1 MRERSPAERA
11 RRHGRLAG
19 TWTAQEAGARHSAQ
33 QVPQARGQYDE
44 SPNAQWPSE
53 AFSGSCA
60 PRAEFM
66 DGVVSLWRSW
76 CLVVAACTV
85 RFALR
90 VSLSGGCVRRGPACV
105 PLRRVSVCVSRVA
118 TLGPEREATMGDL
131 MCYVVLSV
139 RPSGCTAAAARTLT
153 TRACGVK
160 TVSKLVNL
168 TRRDRRAPDR
178 TERAP
183 DRPSPDRPIAFHG
196 AQGQRSK

>member
-1 MRERSPAERA
+1 VPGTQHSRCHRRVANMTSRPMRSGHRKRSVGRVRPARNLWMELSLCGAHGAWSSQRA
-11 RRHGRLAG
+11 
-19 TWTAQEAGARHSAQ
+19 
-33 QVPQARGQYDE
+33 
-44 SPNAQWPSE
+44 
-53 AFSGSCA
+53 
-60 PRAEFM
+60 
-66 DGVVSLWRSW
+66 
-76 CLVVAACTV
+76 

-183 DRPSPDRPIAFHG
+183 DRPTDNRISWGAGAKVEVTRLLAMSITRRRLMMPDA
-196 AQGQRSK
+196 RSRHL

>member
-1 MRERSPAERA
+1 MPGTQHSRCHRRVANMTSRPMRSGHRKRSVGRVRPARNLWMELSLCGAHGAWSSQRARFGSPFVSLSPAGVCAASPRV
-11 RRHGRLAG
+11 RLMC
-19 TWTAQEAGARHSAQ
+19 ARHSRQ
-33 QVPQARGQYDE
+33 
-44 SPNAQWPSE
+44 
-53 AFSGSCA
+53 
-60 PRAEFM
+60 
-66 DGVVSLWRSW
+66 
-76 CLVVAACTV
+76 
-85 RFALR
+85 
-90 VSLSGGCVRRGPACV
+90 
-105 PLRRVSVCVSRVA
+105 

-131 MCYVVLSV
+131 MCYVVLSI

-153 TRACGVK
+153 TRMFGVK